1 VATAT
6 FRLCASATAW
16 CIQEISIMFPIN
28 TLRALAAALPLAAV
42 AAPAMA
48 DIKDYEFRLVQNELK
63 QGNGVIVTVQ
73 LVDRRSGKPVP
84 DAVIFAQRID
94 MAPDGMEMM
103 ASPIE
108 AMPSTEPG
116 IYRFKTN
123 LTMAGGWRLSLG
135 AKVQGET
142 GTLENRLILKAVP

>member
-1 VATAT
+1 MT
-6 FRLCASATAW
+6 FTD
-16 CIQEISIMFPIN
+16 
-28 TLRALAAALPLAAV
+28 TLRALAVALPLAAV
-42 AAPAMA
+42 SLPALA
-48 DIKDYEFRLVQNELK
+48 DIKDYEFRLVQSELK
-63 QGNGVIVTVQ
+63 QGNGVTVAVQ
-73 LVDRRSGKPVP
+73 LVDKRSGKPVP

-94 MAPDGMEMM
+94 MAPDGMETM

-116 IYRFKTN
+116 TYRFKTN

-142 GTLENRLILKAVP
+142 GTLENRLILKALP